1 MKFNVMEFDYI
12 VIGSGSGG
20 SAVAGR
26 LAEDGRSRVL
36 VLEAGGSDRRLPVL
50 MPAATYLYAI
60 GNPRYDWRL
69 TSRPDPSRGG
79 RTDYMPRGKVLGGS
93 SSINGM
99 LYVRGQRED
108 FDDWAMMGCTGWDF
122 ETVRPFFRR
131 AEDNEA
137 GANADHGEGGP
148 LSVQNLRTSHPLSG
162 AFLRAGVEAGLVE
175 VPDLNTTPQGGIGY
189 VQATQRHG
197 WRHSA
202 ARAYLWRRRAN
213 LTVLTHAQA
222 RRLLFEGTR
231 ASGVEFVRKGRT
243 VKARAAKAV
252 VLAAGAFGSP
262 QLLMLSGVGPQA
274 HLRQH
279 GMEVVHDLPGV
290 GENFHDHPGTSHIAF
305 VNRPTYNVQHT
316 LPHALAFGAA
326 WLLAGRGP
334 GTTPDA
340 HVLGFHRS
348 RPDLPR
354 CDLQIHF
361 TPAGYDLTDTGPILF
376 DRPAVTALNNIH
388 RPFSRG
394 HVRLAGADPFA
405 PPAIQPNLLGDA
417 RDVATLVAGAKRLRA
432 IFEAPAMARHV
443 LSEFKP
449 GREVQSDDEWIA
461 YVRATAIGIYHPCG
475 TCKMGTDALAV
486 VDPMLKVRGLS
497 NLYVADASVMP
508 AIVSGNL
515 NANCIM
521 IGERCA
527 DFIKAA

>member
-1 MKFNVMEFDYI
+1 MQFDYI

-69 TSRPDPSRGG
+69 NSQPDPSRGG

-99 LYVRGQRED
+99 LYVRGQPED
-108 FDDWAMMGCTGWDF
+108 FDGWAAQGCESWDF
-122 ETVRPFFRR
+122 ARVRPYFRR
-131 AEDNEA
+131 AEDNEN
-137 GANADHGEGGP
+137 GADADHGTGGP
-148 LSVQNLRTSHPLSG
+148 VSVQNLRTSHPLSD
-162 AFLRAGVEAGLVE
+162 AFLRAGVEAGLE
-175 VPDLNTTPQGGIGY
+175 ETSDINRPPQGGIGY
-189 VQATQRHG
+189 LQATQKNG
-197 WRHSA
+197 WRCNG
-202 ARAYLWRRRAN
+202 ARAYLWRKRPN

-222 RRLLFEGTR
+222 RRILFDGTR
-231 ASGVEFVRKGRT
+231 ASGVMFDRKGET
-243 VKARAAKAV
+243 VTAHAAKAV
-252 VLAAGAFGSP
+252 VLSAGAFGSP

-274 HLRQH
+274 QLREH
-279 GMEVVHDLPGV
+279 GIDVVHDLPGV
-290 GENFHDHPGTSHIAF
+290 GENFHDHPGTSHIAW
-305 VNRPTYNVQHT
+305 VDRPTYNVQHT
-316 LPHALAFGAA
+316 PWHAMLYGAL

-340 HVLGFHRS
+340 HVMAFIRS
-348 RPDLPR
+348 QPDLPR
-354 CDLQIHF
+354 CDLEIHF
-361 TPAGYDLTDTGPILF
+361 TPAGYDLTETGPILF

-388 RPFSRG
+388 RPYSRG
-394 HVRLAGADPFA
+394 HVRLASADPFA
-405 PPAIQPNLLGDA
+405 APAIQPNLLGDA
-417 RDVATLVAGAKRLRA
+417 RDLETLVIGAKRLRA

-443 LSEFKP
+443 LGEFKP
-449 GREVQSDDEWIA
+449 GREVQSDDEWAA
-461 YVRATAIGIYHPCG
+461 YVRETAIGIYHPAG
-475 TCKMGTDALAV
+475 TCKMGVDPMAV
-486 VDPMLKVRGLS
+486 VDPTLKVRGLE
-497 NLYVADASVMP
+497 NLYVADASIMP
-508 AIVSGNL
+508 VIVSGNL